1 MSSAARAHLPRRCAL
16 GTAHYLK
23 EVQLIE
29 VTLRILL
36 VEDDERGFAATE
48 ALLDGIPGFHP
59 VRAPSLSWAS
69 SAVRGGGYDV
79 VLVGESAPGGAVV
92 HLTRELGALGP
103 GVPPVV
109 VLLAGE
115 SGVEEVA
122 AAGAAA
128 ALPRGEVTP
137 AVLRYTLRHAAAAAR
152 PAPAVLPACD
162 VLREWDVA
170 SGAVLWTE
178 TLHSVFGYPTEQV
191 EPTLEWWAERVHP
204 DDRARARATLQAAAA
219 EGGASGTSRY
229 RFRQGNGGW
238 AEVVEHAFALR
249 GAGGAVKRVVGS
261 IRCATS
267 DGAALRE
274 EEERS
279 RLLLELL
286 PEAVLVHSGGVVV
299 YVNPAALALLGASSA
314 AEVVGRRMLDLL
326 HAEYRDF
333 VAERIRGMI
342 ESGAPVP
349 LARERLV
356 RGDGGT
362 VEVEVIA
369 APITY
374 GGTTSVLVVARDISE
389 RLRLEEQ
396 LRLAQRM
403 EAVGRLAGGVAHDF
417 NNLLTA
423 IKGNADLLAMDIP
436 HGSPMREDVAEIQGA
451 AARAAE
457 LTRQLLAFGRGQVLQ
472 PRLLD
477 PNAAITAS
485 IKILR
490 RLLPR
495 NVEIETA
502 LDEDAGYVRA
512 DPTQLDQILLNLA
525 LNARDAMPDGGTV
538 RLETGSVEIL
548 PGDPRPAYMLAGEY
562 VRICVTDS
570 GHGMDD
576 LTRERVFEPFF
587 TTRGSGNGT
596 GLGLSTVYG
605 IVKQSGGYIWVE
617 SAPGNGTTFRILLPR
632 VGSPDAPD
640 DEAAPPRPESSTRGT
655 VLLVED
661 EDPVRRVT
669 ARVLRRSGFAVIEAR
684 DGHEALEV
692 WADHHR
698 EVDAVLT
705 DLVMPRMGG
714 REFARLVRAS
724 RPELPVLF
732 MSGYME
738 GAALSR
744 EALDPG
750 AELLHKPF
758 DPDVLTDR
766 LGQLLDRKAGIRD

>member
-1 MSSAARAHLPRRCAL
+1 M
-16 GTAHYLK
+16 
-23 EVQLIE
+23 IE

-79 VLVGESAPGGAVV
+79 VLVGESSPGGALL
-92 HLTRELGALGP
+92 HLTRELGAA
-103 GVPPVV
+103 GVGAPPVV

-115 SGVEEVA
+115 SGVEEAA

-128 ALPRGEVTP
+128 ALPRGEITP

-152 PAPAVLPACD
+152 PAPAALPACD

-178 TLHSVFGYPTEQV
+178 TLLSAFGYPPEAV
-191 EPTLEWWAERVHP
+191 EPTLDWWAERVHP
-204 DDRARARATLQAAAA
+204 DDRGRARATLQAAAA
-219 EGGASGTSRY
+219 EGVASGTSRY
-229 RFRQGNGGW
+229 RFRQRNGGW

-249 GAGGAVKRVVGS
+249 GAGGAVMRVVGS
-261 IRCATS
+261 MRCAAA

-299 YVNPAALALLGASSA
+299 YVNPAALALLGASGA
-314 AEVVGRRMLDLL
+314 AEVVGRPMMELL
-326 HAEYRDF
+326 HADYRDF
-333 VAERIRGMI
+333 VSERIRGMVQ
-342 ESGAPVP
+342 SGEPVP

-356 RGDGGT
+356 RADGGV

-374 GGTTSVLVVARDISE
+374 QGTTSVLVVARDISE

-436 HGSPMREDVAEIQGA
+436 DGSPMREDVAEIQGA

-477 PNAAITAS
+477 PNAAITGS
-485 IKILR
+485 LKILR
-490 RLLPR
+490 RLFPR
-495 NVEIETA
+495 NVELETA
-502 LDEDAGYVRA
+502 LDENAGHVRA

-525 LNARDAMPDGGTV
+525 LNARDAMPDGGV
-538 RLETGSVEIL
+538 LRLETGSVEIL
-548 PGDPRPAYMLAGEY
+548 PTDPRPAYMLAGEY
-562 VRICVTDS
+562 VRICVIDN

-576 LTRERVFEPFF
+576 VTRERVFEPFF

-617 SAPGNGTTFRILLPR
+617 SEPGHGTTFRILLPR
-632 VGSPDAPD
+632 VGSPDAPGD
-640 DEAAPPRPESSTRGT
+640 DDAPPRAESSTRGT

-692 WADHHR
+692 WADHHG

-738 GAALSR
+738 GAALNP

-766 LGQLLDRKAGIRD
+766 LGQLLDRRMVQRRSRE